1 MFGYVRPAL
10 DRLSQEQREN
20 YQSAYCGLCHAMG
33 KRHGF
38 WARFTLNY
46 DLTLLAILLQTCQG
60 TQETRCH
67 RCPAHP
73 LRKPKMCLKGSGME
87 RAADMSLILTWHK
100 LDDDVRDHGF
110 VTGLPH
116 RFVRW
121 WFSRAYRRA
130 ARECPDFDAQV
141 RKGLENLSGLERERS
156 PRLDEVAHQFAGIL
170 AGAAEDWDDEKQRRI
185 LQQLFYHVG
194 RWVYLVDAWDDLE
207 EDQSQGRYNPL
218 DARFQGRAREEREY
232 VSTTCTHSAR
242 LAANAAGLLELG
254 VWKEIVE
261 NILGIGLPAVQEA
274 VLTGQWKKLKKLHK
288 GRYMHER
295 SV

>member
-10 DRLSQEQREN
+10 DRLSQEQKEL

-46 DLTLLAILLQTCQG
+46 DLTLLAILLQTCQADQ
-60 TQETRCH
+60 TSVCR

-73 LRKPKMCLKGSGME
+73 LRKPKACLGGSGME
-87 RAADMSLILTWHK
+87 KAADMSLILTWHK
-100 LDDDVRDHGF
+100 VDDDVRDHGVF
-110 VTGLPH
+110 TGLPY

-121 WFSRAYRRA
+121 WFAKSYRRA
-130 ARECPDFDAQV
+130 AQACPGFDTQV
-141 RKGLENLSGLERERS
+141 RQGLTRLTQLEEEKS

-170 AGAAEDWDDEKQRRI
+170 AAAAQDWESETQRRI

-194 RWVYLVDAWDDLE
+194 RWVYLMDGWDDLD
-207 EDQSQGRYNPL
+207 EDLKCGRYNPL
-218 DARFQGRAREEREY
+218 DARFHGKAKEEREY
-232 VSTTCTHSAR
+232 VDTTCTHSIR
-242 LAANAAGLLELG
+242 LAANAAGLLDLG
-254 VWKEIVE
+254 AWSAVVE
-261 NILGIGLPAVQEA
+261 NILCVGLPAVQSA
-274 VLTGQWKKLKKLHK
+274 VLDGRWKERKKQHK
-288 GRYMHER
+288 GRYMNER